1 MSQLFLRFGRAAV
14 AVGRLV
20 VDYRQTLYSSQ
31 YPDTEAYEVSY
42 CYYHFGSVRSSRSG
56 KEWQLQSVCLSQS

>member
-1 MSQLFLRFGRAAV
+1 MDSSGLVVSFLMSRSFLRFGRAAV

-20 VDYRQTLYSSQ
+20 VDYRQTLYSRQ

-42 CYYHFGSVRSSRSG
+42 Y
-56 KEWQLQSVCLSQS
+56 